1 MSTSYLDKNV
11 HRRLELESDILN
23 ALCASYRALY
33 RVNLDTDTAEPYA
46 ISAKMRTE
54 VALSMEP
61 RLPYSLAIERYI
73 TRFVQPTD
81 QNRLRVQTSA
91 VAILARLADED
102 SFTLR
107 YRVQPN
113 PSKQQY
119 FNLYVARTGTPHVVV
134 IGFRNIDRLL
144 ESVEKGQHELE
155 QTLAAAR
162 IGLFRLEFEEDCPPR
177 LFANDTMCGL
187 LGIEPDTLTPE
198 QAFAYWQ
205 SRVDP
210 AYLDTAQAG
219 VDAILKT
226 GIGEVNY
233 PWNHPKLG
241 VIYIRCGGVPD
252 QNFDRPGSAIKGYHQ
267 DITDTVITRKKQEEE
282 LAQVNVQLQRAVED
296 ANRAMAAKSEF
307 LSRMSHDIRT
317 PINAILG
324 MLDIA
329 EKYHEDYARLDDCTH
344 KIRSAANHLLS
355 LVNDVL
361 DMNRLENGQAKLV
374 EAPADLNELVHDC
387 VIMTQTQAERDGLTM
402 TVDHITVEHNR
413 VRCYA
418 LQLRQI
424 LINLLSNAVKYNRP
438 GGNITLRADE
448 LYCNGKTVTVQ
459 YTVRDT
465 GIGMSEEFQQHIF
478 EPFTQENP
486 GARTKYTGSGLGLSI
501 VRELVERMGGTIQLE
516 SQLGEGSL
524 FIVTL
529 SFALDTAPAE
539 DTPAED
545 TPAEAP
551 AADLQG
557 MRVLVAEDNALNMEI
572 TQFMLDELHV
582 AYECA
587 ENGAEAL
594 CLYKNAPAGH
604 FDAILMDMMMPVMD
618 GTAAAAAIRALP
630 REDAADIPII
640 ALTANVCADVSAD
653 AAYADMN
660 DCLFKPVQPS
670 HLQATLAKYYVQ
682 HS

>member
-46 ISAKMRTE
+46 ISAKMRPE
-54 VALSMEP
+54 VALLMEP

-329 EKYHEDYARLDDCTH
+329 EKYHEDYARLDDCAH

-501 VRELVERMGGTIQLE
+501 VRELVEQMGGTIQLE
-516 SQLGEGSL
+516 SLLGEGSL

-529 SFALDTAPAE
+529 SFALDTA
-539 DTPAED
+539 PAED

>member
-1 MSTSYLDKNV
+1 MSTSYLGKNV

-46 ISAKMRTE
+46 ISAKMRPE
-54 VALSMEP
+54 VALLMEP

-134 IGFRNIDRLL
+134 IGFRNIDRPL

-162 IGLFRLEFEEDCPPR
+162 IGLFRLELEEDCPPR

-329 EKYHEDYARLDDCTH
+329 EKYHGDYARLDDCTH
-344 KIRSAANHLLS
+344 KIRRAANHLLS

-539 DTPAED
+539 DTPAE
-545 TPAEAP
+545 AP

-557 MRVLVAEDNALNMEI
+557 MRVLLAEDNALNMEI
-572 TQFMLDELHV
+572 TQFMLEELHV

>member
-134 IGFRNIDRLL
+134 IGFRNIDRPL
-144 ESVEKGQHELE
+144 ESVEKGQYELE

-162 IGLFRLEFEEDCPPR
+162 IGLFRLELEEDCPPR

-486 GARTKYTGSGLGLSI
+486 GARTKYTGSGLGLSS
-501 VRELVERMGGTIQLE
+501 VRELVEQMGGTIQLE

-539 DTPAED
+539 DTPAK
-545 TPAEAP
+545 AP

-682 HS
+682 PS

>member
-46 ISAKMRTE
+46 ISAKMRPE
-54 VALSMEP
+54 VALAMEP

-329 EKYHEDYARLDDCTH
+329 EKYHEDYARLDDCAH

-374 EAPADLNELVHDC
+374 EAPADLNELVRDC

-501 VRELVERMGGTIQLE
+501 VRELVEQMGGTIQLE
-516 SQLGEGSL
+516 SLLGEGSL

-529 SFALDTAPAE
+529 SFALDTA
-539 DTPAED
+539 PAED

-682 HS
+682 PS

>member
-11 HRRLELESDILN
+11 HHHLELESDILN

-54 VALSMEP
+54 VALLMEP

-144 ESVEKGQHELE
+144 KSVEKGQHELE

-329 EKYHEDYARLDDCTH
+329 EKYHEDYARLDDCAH

-402 TVDHITVEHNR
+402 TTDHITVEHNR

-529 SFALDTAPAE
+529 SFALDTAPA
-539 DTPAED
+539 AD

-594 CLYKNAPAGH
+594 SLYKNAPAGH

-630 REDAADIPII
+630 REDAAGIPII

-682 HS
+682 PS

>member
-46 ISAKMRTE
+46 ISAKMRPE

-113 PSKQQY
+113 PSQQQY

-162 IGLFRLEFEEDCPPR
+162 IGLFRLELEEDCPPR

-539 DTPAED
+539 DTPAE
-545 TPAEAP
+545 AP

-682 HS
+682 PS

>member
-46 ISAKMRTE
+46 ISAKMRPE
-54 VALSMEP
+54 VALLMEP

-134 IGFRNIDRLL
+134 IGFRNIDRPL

-162 IGLFRLEFEEDCPPR
+162 IGLFRLELEEDCPPR

-344 KIRSAANHLLS
+344 KIRRAANHLLS

-539 DTPAED
+539 DTPAE
-545 TPAEAP
+545 AP

>member
-1 MSTSYLDKNV
+1 M
-11 HRRLELESDILN
+11 
-23 ALCASYRALY
+23 
-33 RVNLDTDTAEPYA
+33 
-46 ISAKMRTE
+46 
-54 VALSMEP
+54 
-61 RLPYSLAIERYI
+61 
-73 TRFVQPTD
+73 
-81 QNRLRVQTSA
+81 
-91 VAILARLADED
+91 
-102 SFTLR
+102 
-107 YRVQPN
+107 
-113 PSKQQY
+113 
-119 FNLYVARTGTPHVVV
+119 VV

-144 ESVEKGQHELE
+144 ESVERGQHELE

-329 EKYHEDYARLDDCTH
+329 EKYHEDYARLDDCAH

-501 VRELVERMGGTIQLE
+501 VRELVEQMGGTIQLE
-516 SQLGEGSL
+516 SLLGEGSL

-529 SFALDTAPAE
+529 SFALDTA
-539 DTPAED
+539 PAED

-594 CLYKNAPAGH
+594 CLYKNAPARH

-653 AAYADMN
+653 AAYTDMN

>member
-46 ISAKMRTE
+46 ISAKMRPE
-54 VALSMEP
+54 VALSMDP

-91 VAILARLADED
+91 VAILTRLADED

-134 IGFRNIDRLL
+134 IGFRNIDRPL
-144 ESVEKGQHELE
+144 ESVEKGQYELE

-162 IGLFRLEFEEDCPPR
+162 IGLFRLELEEDCPPR

-307 LSRMSHDIRT
+307 FSRMSHDIRT

-501 VRELVERMGGTIQLE
+501 VRELVEQMGGTIQLE
-516 SQLGEGSL
+516 SLLGEGSL

-539 DTPAED
+539 DTPAE
-545 TPAEAP
+545 AP
-551 AADLQG
+551 AANLQG

>member
-46 ISAKMRTE
+46 ISAKMRPE
-54 VALSMEP
+54 VALLMEP

-134 IGFRNIDRLL
+134 IGFRNIDRPL

-162 IGLFRLEFEEDCPPR
+162 IGLFRLELEEDCPPR

-329 EKYHEDYARLDDCTH
+329 EKYHGDYARLDDCTH

-501 VRELVERMGGTIQLE
+501 VRELVEQMGGTIQLE
-516 SQLGEGSL
+516 SLLGEGSL

-529 SFALDTAPAE
+529 SFALDTA
-539 DTPAED
+539 PAED

-660 DCLFKPVQPS
+660 GCLFKPVQPS

>member
-11 HRRLELESDILN
+11 HHHLELESDILN

-46 ISAKMRTE
+46 ISAKMRPE

-81 QNRLRVQTSA
+81 QKRLRVQTSA

-539 DTPAED
+539 DTPAE
-545 TPAEAP
+545 AP

-572 TQFMLDELHV
+572 TQFMLEELHV

-682 HS
+682 PS

>member
-1 MSTSYLDKNV
+1 M
-11 HRRLELESDILN
+11 
-23 ALCASYRALY
+23 
-33 RVNLDTDTAEPYA
+33 
-46 ISAKMRTE
+46 
-54 VALSMEP
+54 
-61 RLPYSLAIERYI
+61 
-73 TRFVQPTD
+73 
-81 QNRLRVQTSA
+81 
-91 VAILARLADED
+91 
-102 SFTLR
+102 
-107 YRVQPN
+107 QPN

-144 ESVEKGQHELE
+144 ESVERGQHELE

-329 EKYHEDYARLDDCTH
+329 EKYHEDYARLDDCAH

-501 VRELVERMGGTIQLE
+501 VRELVEQMGGTIQLE
-516 SQLGEGSL
+516 SLLGEGSL

-529 SFALDTAPAE
+529 SFALDPA
-539 DTPAED
+539 PAED

-594 CLYKNAPAGH
+594 CLYKNAPARH

-653 AAYADMN
+653 AAYTDMN

>member
-46 ISAKMRTE
+46 ISAKMRPE
-54 VALSMEP
+54 VALLMEP

-144 ESVEKGQHELE
+144 KSVEKGQHELE

-329 EKYHEDYARLDDCTH
+329 EKYHEDYARLDDCAH

-539 DTPAED
+539 DTPAK
-545 TPAEAP
+545 AP

-653 AAYADMN
+653 AAYADMD

>member
-11 HRRLELESDILN
+11 HHHLELESDILN

-374 EAPADLNELVHDC
+374 EAPADLNELIHDC

-402 TVDHITVEHNR
+402 TTDHITVEHNR

-529 SFALDTAPAE
+529 SFALDTA
-539 DTPAED
+539 PAED

>member
-46 ISAKMRTE
+46 ISAKVRPE
-54 VALSMEP
+54 VALLMEP

-162 IGLFRLEFEEDCPPR
+162 IGLFRLEFEENCPPR

-329 EKYHEDYARLDDCTH
+329 EKYHEDYARLDDCAH

-374 EAPADLNELVHDC
+374 EAPADLNELVRDC

-402 TVDHITVEHNR
+402 TTDHITVEHNR

-501 VRELVERMGGTIQLE
+501 VRELVERMGGTIRLE
-516 SQLGEGSL
+516 SLLGEGSL

-529 SFALDTAPAE
+529 SFALDTA
-539 DTPAED
+539 PAED

>member
-46 ISAKMRTE
+46 ISAKMRPE

-162 IGLFRLEFEEDCPPR
+162 IGLFRLELEEDCPPR

-501 VRELVERMGGTIQLE
+501 VRELVEQMGGTIQLE
-516 SQLGEGSL
+516 SLLGEGSL

-529 SFALDTAPAE
+529 SFALDTA
-539 DTPAED
+539 PAED

>member
-11 HRRLELESDILN
+11 HHHLELESDILN

-46 ISAKMRTE
+46 ISAKMRPE
-54 VALSMEP
+54 VALLMEP

-144 ESVEKGQHELE
+144 KSVEKGQHELE

-374 EAPADLNELVHDC
+374 EAPADLNELVRDC

-529 SFALDTAPAE
+529 PFALDTA
-539 DTPAED
+539 PAED

>member
-1 MSTSYLDKNV
+1 M
-11 HRRLELESDILN
+11 
-23 ALCASYRALY
+23 
-33 RVNLDTDTAEPYA
+33 NLDTDTAEPYA

-54 VALSMEP
+54 VALLMEP

-501 VRELVERMGGTIQLE
+501 VRELVEQMGGTIQLE
-516 SQLGEGSL
+516 SLLGEGSL

-539 DTPAED
+539 DTPAK
-545 TPAEAP
+545 AP

-630 REDAADIPII
+630 QEDAADIPII

>member
-11 HRRLELESDILN
+11 HHRLELESDILN

-329 EKYHEDYARLDDCTH
+329 EKYHKDYARLDDCAH

-402 TVDHITVEHNR
+402 TTDHITVEHNR
-413 VRCYA
+413 VRCCA

-529 SFALDTAPAE
+529 SFALDTA
-539 DTPAED
+539 PAED

>member
-91 VAILARLADED
+91 VAILTRLADED

-134 IGFRNIDRLL
+134 IGFRNIDRPL
-144 ESVEKGQHELE
+144 ESVEKGQYELE

-162 IGLFRLEFEEDCPPR
+162 IGLFRLELEEDCPPR

-539 DTPAED
+539 DTPAE
-545 TPAEAP
+545 AP

-653 AAYADMN
+653 AAYTDMN

>member
-113 PSKQQY
+113 PSQQQY
-119 FNLYVARTGTPHVVV
+119 FNLYVARTGMPHVVV

-162 IGLFRLEFEEDCPPR
+162 IGLFRLELEEDCPPR

-329 EKYHEDYARLDDCTH
+329 EKYHGDYARLDDCTH

-539 DTPAED
+539 DTPAE
-545 TPAEAP
+545 AP
-551 AADLQG
+551 AANLQG

>member
-46 ISAKMRTE
+46 ISAKMRPE
-54 VALSMEP
+54 VALLMEP

-144 ESVEKGQHELE
+144 KSVEKGQHELE

-374 EAPADLNELVHDC
+374 EAPADLNELVRDC

-501 VRELVERMGGTIQLE
+501 VRELVEQMGGTIQLE
-516 SQLGEGSL
+516 SLLGEGSL

-529 SFALDTAPAE
+529 SFALDTA
-539 DTPAED
+539 PAED

-670 HLQATLAKYYVQ
+670 HLQATLAKYYVR

>member
-11 HRRLELESDILN
+11 HHHLELESDILN

-46 ISAKMRTE
+46 ISAKMRPE
-54 VALSMEP
+54 VALLMEP

-402 TVDHITVEHNR
+402 TTDHITVEHNR

-448 LYCNGKTVTVQ
+448 LYCSGNTVTVQ

-529 SFALDTAPAE
+529 SFALDTA
-539 DTPAED
+539 PAED

>member
-144 ESVEKGQHELE
+144 KSVEKGQHELE

-329 EKYHEDYARLDDCTH
+329 EKYHEDYARLDDCAH

-402 TVDHITVEHNR
+402 TTDHITVEHNR

-501 VRELVERMGGTIQLE
+501 VRELVEQMGGTIRLE
-516 SQLGEGSL
+516 SQQGEGSL

-529 SFALDTAPAE
+529 SFALDTA
-539 DTPAED
+539 PAED

>member
-324 MLDIA
+324 MLDIT

-516 SQLGEGSL
+516 SLLGEGSL

-529 SFALDTAPAE
+529 SFALDTA
-539 DTPAED
+539 PAED

-682 HS
+682 PS

>member
-11 HRRLELESDILN
+11 HHHLELESDILN

-46 ISAKMRTE
+46 ISAKMRPE

-81 QNRLRVQTSA
+81 QKRLRVQTSA

-317 PINAILG
+317 PINGIRG
-324 MLDIA
+324 MVEIGDRCP
-329 EKYHEDYARLDDCTH
+329 EDMARQADCRK
-344 KIRSAANHLLS
+344 KIWEASTLLLE
-355 LVNDVL
+355 LVNEVL
-361 DMNRLENGQAKLV
+361 DMGKLESGEVVLENV
-374 EAPADLNELVHDC
+374 PFDLPELIHEITDVLEK
-387 VIMTQTQAERDGLTM
+387 QAEERGIVLHREYGRLPHPRLVGSPLHVKRLLM
-402 TVDHITVEHNR
+402 NV
-413 VRCYA
+413 
-418 LQLRQI
+418 
-424 LINLLSNAVKYNRP
+424 LSNAIKYNREK
-438 GGNITLRADE
+438 GRVMLDCFE
-448 LYCNGKTVTVQ
+448 LSCTGDKVQ
-459 YTVRDT
+459 ICFVCADT
-465 GIGMSEEFQQHIF
+465 GIGMSEEFQQRMF
-478 EPFTQENP
+478 EPFTQENA
-486 GARTKYTGSGLGLSI
+486 GARSVYGGTGLGMSI
-501 VRELVERMGGTIQLE
+501 TKSLVDKIGGTIGVE
-516 SQLGEGSL
+516 SKQGVGTTYT
-524 FIVTL
+524 ITL
-529 SFALDTAPAE
+529 PFAIDNTATEEPE
-539 DTPAED
+539 RQQT
-545 TPAEAP
+545 
-551 AADLQG
+551 DLT
-557 MRVLVAEDNALNMEI
+557 VLRGRQVLLAEDNALNMEI
-572 TQFMLDELHV
+572 MEFLL
-582 AYECA
+582 
-587 ENGAEAL
+587 
-594 CLYKNAPAGH
+594 
-604 FDAILMDMMMPVMD
+604 
-618 GTAAAAAIRALP
+618 
-630 REDAADIPII
+630 
-640 ALTANVCADVSAD
+640 
-653 AAYADMN
+653 N
-660 DCLFKPVQPS
+660 DSPF
-670 HLQATLAKYYVQ
+670 
-682 HS
+682 

>member
-46 ISAKMRTE
+46 ISAKMRPE
-54 VALSMEP
+54 VALSMDP

-91 VAILARLADED
+91 VAILTRLADED

-134 IGFRNIDRLL
+134 IGFRNIDRPL
-144 ESVEKGQHELE
+144 ESVEKGQYELE

-162 IGLFRLEFEEDCPPR
+162 IGLFRLELEEDCPPR

-501 VRELVERMGGTIQLE
+501 VRELVEQMGGTIQLE

-539 DTPAED
+539 DTPAE
-545 TPAEAP
+545 AP
-551 AADLQG
+551 AANLQG

>member
-113 PSKQQY
+113 PSQQQY

-134 IGFRNIDRLL
+134 IGFRNIDRPL
-144 ESVEKGQHELE
+144 ESVEKGQYELE

-162 IGLFRLEFEEDCPPR
+162 IGLFRLELEEDCPPR

-282 LAQVNVQLQRAVED
+282 LAQVNVQLQRAVQD

-501 VRELVERMGGTIQLE
+501 VRELVERMGGTIRLE

-529 SFALDTAPAE
+529 SFALDTA
-539 DTPAED
+539 PAED

>member
-46 ISAKMRTE
+46 ISAKMRPE
-54 VALSMEP
+54 VALLMEP

-144 ESVEKGQHELE
+144 ESVERGQHELE

-329 EKYHEDYARLDDCTH
+329 EKYHEDYARLDDCAH

-539 DTPAED
+539 DTPAE
-545 TPAEAP
+545 AP

>member
-46 ISAKMRTE
+46 ISAKMRPE
-54 VALSMEP
+54 VALLMEP

-374 EAPADLNELVHDC
+374 EAPADLNELVRDC

-501 VRELVERMGGTIQLE
+501 VRELVERMGGTIRLE

-529 SFALDTAPAE
+529 SFALDTA
-539 DTPAED
+539 PAED

-653 AAYADMN
+653 AAYADMD

>member
-144 ESVEKGQHELE
+144 ESVEGGQHELE

-252 QNFDRPGSAIKGYHQ
+252 QNFDRPGSAVKGYHQ

-374 EAPADLNELVHDC
+374 EAPADLNELVRDC

-402 TVDHITVEHNR
+402 TTDHITVEHNR

-438 GGNITLRADE
+438 CGNITLRADE

-529 SFALDTAPAE
+529 SFALDTA
-539 DTPAED
+539 PAED

-653 AAYADMN
+653 AAYADMD

>member
-134 IGFRNIDRLL
+134 IGFRNIDRPL

-162 IGLFRLEFEEDCPPR
+162 IGLFRLELEEDCPPR

-539 DTPAED
+539 DTPAK
-545 TPAEAP
+545 AP

>member
-11 HRRLELESDILN
+11 HHRLELESDILN

-46 ISAKMRTE
+46 ISAKMRPE
-54 VALSMEP
+54 VALLMEP

-374 EAPADLNELVHDC
+374 EAPADLNELVRDC

-501 VRELVERMGGTIQLE
+501 VRELVEQMGGTIQLE

-529 SFALDTAPAE
+529 SFALDTA
-539 DTPAED
+539 PAED

>member
-11 HRRLELESDILN
+11 HHHLELESDILN

-46 ISAKMRTE
+46 ISAKMRPE
-54 VALSMEP
+54 VALLMEP

-539 DTPAED
+539 DTPAK
-545 TPAEAP
+545 AP

-653 AAYADMN
+653 AAYADMD

>member
-46 ISAKMRTE
+46 ISAKMRPE
-54 VALSMEP
+54 VALSMDP

-134 IGFRNIDRLL
+134 IGFRNIDRPL
-144 ESVEKGQHELE
+144 ESVEKGQYELE

-162 IGLFRLEFEEDCPPR
+162 IGLFRLELEEDCPPR

-329 EKYHEDYARLDDCTH
+329 EKYHGDYARLDDCTH

-539 DTPAED
+539 DTPAE
-545 TPAEAP
+545 AP

-630 REDAADIPII
+630 QEDAADIPII

>member
-46 ISAKMRTE
+46 ISAKMRPE
-54 VALSMEP
+54 VALLMEP

-144 ESVEKGQHELE
+144 KSVEKGQHELE

-329 EKYHEDYARLDDCTH
+329 EKYHEDYARLDDCAH

-501 VRELVERMGGTIQLE
+501 VRELVEQMGGTIQLE

-539 DTPAED
+539 DTPAE
-545 TPAEAP
+545 AP
-551 AADLQG
+551 VADLQG

>member
-11 HRRLELESDILN
+11 HHHLELESDILN

-46 ISAKMRTE
+46 ISAKMRPE
-54 VALSMEP
+54 VALLMEP
-61 RLPYSLAIERYI
+61 RLPYSLSIERYI

-144 ESVEKGQHELE
+144 KSVEKGQHELE

-198 QAFAYWQ
+198 QAFVYWQ

-329 EKYHEDYARLDDCTH
+329 EKYHEDYARLDDCAH

-465 GIGMSEEFQQHIF
+465 GIGMSEEFQHHIF

-529 SFALDTAPAE
+529 SFALDTA
-539 DTPAED
+539 PAED

>member
-54 VALSMEP
+54 VALSMDS

-144 ESVEKGQHELE
+144 ESVERGQHELE

-329 EKYHEDYARLDDCTH
+329 EKYHEDYARLDDCAH

-539 DTPAED
+539 DTPAE
-545 TPAEAP
+545 AP

-682 HS
+682 PS

>member
-54 VALSMEP
+54 VALLMEP

-144 ESVEKGQHELE
+144 ESVERGQHELE

-329 EKYHEDYARLDDCTH
+329 EKYHEDYARLDDCAH

-402 TVDHITVEHNR
+402 TTDHITVEHNR

-501 VRELVERMGGTIQLE
+501 VRELVERMGGTIRLE

-539 DTPAED
+539 GTPAK
-545 TPAEAP
+545 AP

-682 HS
+682 PS